1 MLIWRGWGVLAAV
14 FGFGGL
20 VVMQLLLD
28 SVGGSGTY
36 QENSNLWG
44 GLGLL
49 IGGVLTGW
57 LGVRW
62 NRGEARVLV
71 DEETGERVEVKAE
84 HSLLWIKMEYWGG
97 MFVAGGAVMMVI
109 GLVG

>member
-20 VVMQLLLD
+20 VAMQLLLD

-36 QENSNLWG
+36 QDNSNLWG

-49 IGGVLTGW
+49 IGGVLTGL

-62 NRGEARVLV
+62 NRGRVLV
-71 DEETGERVEVKAE
+71 DEEPGERLEDKPE
-84 HSLLWIKMEYWGG
+84 HSLFWIKMEYWGG
-97 MFVAGGAVMMVI
+97 LFVAGGAVMMMI